1 MVPNGS
7 SDGQSV
13 GHEAGTINVIRDESV
28 GSREVAFSF
37 CAGDFAGGCVNAQ
50 LLVLA
55 GVRLVLRWS
64 SGPVGEYVT
73 SESLEVTFTFPC
85 GSKESVP
92 VSFIQNGDGAASTA
106 HTLVSSDFGD
116 VEQYWGCGNVIG
128 SDVVWGRFGRESV

>member
-1 MVPNGS
+1 MVPDGS

-13 GHEAGTINVIRDESV
+13 GHEAGTVKVIRDESV
-28 GSREVAFSF
+28 GTREVAFSF
-37 CAGDFAGGCVNAQ
+37 CAGDFAGGCVNTQ

-64 SGPVGEYVT
+64 SGPVAEDVA
-73 SESLEVTFTFPC
+73 SESLEVKFAFPC